1 MGATGLVL
9 GSAILGLFCTSFPK
23 SAMTIPTNRCDA
35 PLPCTCDDHGRVTCD
50 CKDEGKELILTSESE
65 KWLTPRTSLI
75 SVSNCSS
82 VYLTNS
88 SLIHLEALR
97 LVELVNVANLTLER
111 QSFELSPRCTDV
123 KITVRNSSIDLLP
136 SFTFR
141 GDIKT
146 IMFVDVRIGLMSA
159 FAFANLLNTDTIRLE
174 DCHIIDIEAH
184 AFKKFDVQILHIIRG
199 SFRGVIPSRTMNDI
213 EVYQSF
219 MLDGVRMET
228 LRSLAFIVKKPK
240 TVAIQN
246 CIFDSVEGEAF
257 DISVRGPVIM
267 KNNSFA
273 NLGMGAFLEMK
284 ADMENKSRGT
294 SLGLYDLIFK
304 NNTLKTFEEGALIFD
319 RSSFRPEID
328 NLLIDQP
335 CDCDQLSSWK
345 SDILN
350 YTNIYSRF
358 RGTRQEEISP
368 TKSEPI
374 NDGTFLCINNIA
386 DGSAINFTDYEMRNC
401 ALSSTLMI
409 LLMGVV
415 VLVVL
420 LLISV
425 CLIVW
430 CCRKRRPSNRKSWI
444 SVPTSAPDVVSK
456 KNGVISK
463 EGSESSAPVDS
474 RITMVVPDGRLYR
487 ETEFHVIV
495 EKTEPLTTEL

>member
-23 SAMTIPTNRCDA
+23 GAMTIPTNRCDA
-35 PLPCTCDDHGRVTCD
+35 PPPCTCDDHGRVTCD
-50 CKDEGKELILTSESE
+50 CKDEGKELIITPESE

-75 SVSNCSS
+75 SVSNCRS

-123 KITVRNSSIDLLP
+123 KITVRNSSIDLLS

-146 IMFVDVRIGLMSA
+146 IMFMDVRIGLMSS

-174 DCHIIDIEAH
+174 DCNIENIEAH
-184 AFKKFDVQILHIIRG
+184 AFKKFDVQILHVIRG
-199 SFRGVIPSRTMNDI
+199 SFRGIIPSRTMNDI

-219 MLDGVRMET
+219 MLDGVKMET

-267 KNNSFA
+267 KNNTFA
-273 NLGMGAFLEMK
+273 NLAMGAFLEMK
-284 ADMENKSRGT
+284 ADMENRSRGT
-294 SLGLYDLIFK
+294 SLGSLYDLIFK
-304 NNTLKTFEEGALIFD
+304 NNTLKTFEEGSLIFD

-328 NLLIDQP
+328 NLLVDQT
-335 CDCDQLSSWK
+335 CDCDQLSNWK

-350 YTNIYSRF
+350 YTNVYSRLN
-358 RGTRQEEISP
+358 TKQDEMSSA
-368 TKSEPI
+368 KSEPI
-374 NDGTFLCINNIA
+374 GSEIFLCINGANNSPIT
-386 DGSAINFTDYEMRNC
+386 FTDYETRNC
-401 ALSSTLMI
+401 ALSNSLII
-409 LLMGVV
+409 LIVAAVGVII
-415 VLVVL
+415 L

-425 CLIVW
+425 CLIIW
-430 CCRKRRPSNRKSWI
+430 CCRKRRQTNRKSWI

-463 EGSESSAPVDS
+463 EGSGSSAPVDS